1 MDYDF
6 DYETVD
12 GGFTLLSIDIS
23 LPLRKVKFTVRIDH
37 YVWIDDK
44 SSRTELQIQPFY
56 SDPVPNDAEAN
67 KAIAQVIDR
76 LGKSYSTMYSPM
88 RVNFVNMDL
97 PEEQFQAIES
107 ELKATGDWVRN
118 GVLTLFC

>member
-6 DYETVD
+6 DYEILD
-12 GGFTLLSIDIS
+12 GGFTLLSVGVS
-23 LPLRKVKFTVRIDH
+23 LPLRKVKFTVRVDH
-37 YVWIDDK
+37 YVWIDAK
-44 SSRTELQIQPFY
+44 SSRTELQIQPYY

-76 LGKSYSTMYSPM
+76 LGKSYSSMYSPM
-88 RVNFVNMDL
+88 RVDFVNMDL

-118 GVLTLFC
+118 GVMTLFC

>member
-6 DYETVD
+6 DYEILD
-12 GGFTLLSIDIS
+12 GGFTLLSVGVS
-23 LPLRKVKFTVRIDH
+23 LPLRKVRFTVRVDH
-37 YVWIDDK
+37 YVWIDAK

-67 KAIAQVIDR
+67 KAIAQVIDK
-76 LGKSYSTMYSPM
+76 LGKSYSTMDSPM
-88 RVNFVNMDL
+88 RVAFVNMDL
-97 PEEQFQAIES
+97 PEEQFQAIEA
-107 ELKATGDWVRN
+107 ELKATGDWVYN

>member
-6 DYETVD
+6 DYETID

-23 LPLRKVKFTVRIDH
+23 LPLRKVRFTVRIDH
-37 YVWIDDK
+37 YVWIDAK
-44 SSRTELQIQPFY
+44 SSRTELQIQPAY

-67 KAIAQVIDR
+67 KAIAQVINK
-76 LGKSYSTMYSPM
+76 LGKSYSTMDSPM
-88 RVNFVNMDL
+88 RVAFVNMDL

>member
-6 DYETVD
+6 DYEILD
-12 GGFTLLSIDIS
+12 GGFTLLSVGIS
-23 LPLRKVKFTVRIDH
+23 LPLRKVRFTVRIDH
-37 YVWIDDK
+37 YVWIDAT

-67 KAIAQVIDR
+67 KAIAQVIDK
-76 LGKSYSTMYSPM
+76 LGKSYSTMDSPM
-88 RVNFVNMDL
+88 RVAFVNMDL
-97 PEEQFQAIES
+97 PEEQFQAIEA
-107 ELKATGDWVRN
+107 ELKATGDWVHN

>member
-6 DYETVD
+6 DYEILD
-12 GGFTLLSIDIS
+12 GGFTLLSVGVS
-23 LPLRKVKFTVRIDH
+23 LPLRKVRFTVRIDH
-37 YVWIDDK
+37 YVWIDAK
-44 SSRTELQIQPFY
+44 SSRTELSIQPGY
-56 SDPVPNDAEAN
+56 NDSVPDDAEVN

-76 LGKSYSTMYSPM
+76 LGKSYSSMYSPM

-97 PEEQFQAIES
+97 PEEQFQAIEA

>member
-6 DYETVD
+6 DYEILD
-12 GGFTLLSIDIS
+12 GGFTLLSVGIS
-23 LPLRKVKFTVRIDH
+23 LPLRKVRFTVRVDH

-67 KAIAQVIDR
+67 KAIAQVIDK
-76 LGKSYSTMYSPM
+76 LGKSYSTMDSPM
-88 RVNFVNMDL
+88 RVAFVNMDL
-97 PEEQFQAIES
+97 PEEQFQTIEA
-107 ELKATGDWVRN
+107 ELKATGDWVHN